1 MCHAEQTTEPTD
13 RAPQGAF
20 QRSSLPAGRL
30 EALTGPEVADLCLAL
45 ETRATACEAL
55 GASGAEWFRA
65 LAQKISAAGGV
76 YLARASTSSAPPGR
90 GLAGDR
96 SGRSDAPPER
106 PGDAGDVTAGIAE
119 RELAVTPALAPT
131 LMQAASRALGV
142 IERLKA
148 GAAVD
153 RGEVL
158 ACVRYT
164 EAAVDALVTVP
175 PGGLHPALLNAWYA
189 LRLYLKRKVS
199 ASQLTADDLLRRMG
213 AKAPPLQVEPLAVI
227 GQGEYAREIPGRDA
241 EPAAKARSCQA
252 CGRTEQLRTHVID
265 GKRGVYCWR
274 HGLPGR
280 REVAVA
286 CSMCGSKF
294 SCDEET
300 ANGPAPVLCDACDAG
315 GGAS

>member
-1 MCHAEQTTEPTD
+1 MCHAEQTTGTND

-30 EALTGPEVADLCLAL
+30 EALTGPEVKDLCLAL

-65 LAQKISAAGGV
+65 LGQKISAAGGV

-131 LMQAASRALGV
+131 LMQAARRALGV

-158 ACVRYT
+158 ACVHYID
-164 EAAVDALVTVP
+164 AALDAIGAAP
-175 PGGLHPALLNAWYA
+175 AGGLWTPLSDARYA
-189 LRLYLKRKVS
+189 LRLYIAGAVQ
-199 ASQLTADDLLRRMG
+199 ASDLTADAALRRCG
-213 AKAPPLQVEPLAVI
+213 VEAPPVQVEPLAVL
-227 GQGEYAREIPGRDA
+227 GQGDYAREIPGRDA
-241 EPAAKARSCQA
+241 
-252 CGRTEQLRTHVID
+252 
-265 GKRGVYCWR
+265 
-274 HGLPGR
+274 
-280 REVAVA
+280 
-286 CSMCGSKF
+286 
-294 SCDEET
+294 
-300 ANGPAPVLCDACDAG
+300 G

>member
-1 MCHAEQTTEPTD
+1 MCHAEQTTEPND

-45 ETRATACEAL
+45 ETRATACESL
-55 GASGAEWFRA
+55 GGSGAEWFRA
-65 LAQKISAAGGV
+65 LAHKINAAGGV

-96 SGRSDAPPER
+96 CGRTDTPPER
-106 PGDAGDVTAGIAE
+106 PGGAGDVTAGIAE

-131 LMQAASRALGV
+131 LMKAASRALGV

-158 ACVRYT
+158 ACVRHID
-164 EAAVDALVTVP
+164 AALHAVVPGPAIEMCWGPLKDAQFV
-175 PGGLHPALLNAWYA
+175 
-189 LRLYLKRKVS
+189 LRLYAAGKVK
-199 ASQLTADDLLRRMG
+199 ASDLTADAALRRCG
-213 AKAPPLQVEPLAVI
+213 VESPPLQVEPLAVI
-227 GQGEYAREIPGRDA
+227 GQGDYAREIPGRDA
-241 EPAAKARSCQA
+241 
-252 CGRTEQLRTHVID
+252 
-265 GKRGVYCWR
+265 
-274 HGLPGR
+274 
-280 REVAVA
+280 
-286 CSMCGSKF
+286 
-294 SCDEET
+294 
-300 ANGPAPVLCDACDAG
+300 G